1 MGAVLEGLSD
11 TGRIVV
17 DHPVVLVAA
26 VLTGVL
32 APVVS
37 FVLGLIPLLGGL
49 AYFVFVQPVFVG
61 GLLNMAVDAAEGD
74 VSADSYV
81 EGVTGNYGSL
91 AGVYAILVGITLALT
106 VVAGVLAVVFGL
118 AGAIGGSGTAGP
130 AADPGVAALGGAIG
144 GVGVVVLVSLVVAL
158 AVAVVVQFVEAAV
171 VVGDAG
177 AGGAYSDSLAVLR
190 DNPLSVMGYT
200 LVRLVLYA
208 LAQAVPLFL
217 LFGAVGLLGA
227 DSGADA
233 VLGTATLVAL
243 ALLGVLGYVGLTV
256 YHALYYRRVTGRDG
270 GDGSGRAAGGTAAQ
284 DPMGP

>member
-1 MGAVLEGLSD
+1 MGAALDGLSD
-11 TGRIVV
+11 TGRVAV

-81 EGVTGNYGSL
+81 EGATENYATL
-91 AGVYAILVGITLALT
+91 AGVYAILVGVTLALT
-106 VVAGVLAVVFGL
+106 VVAAVLAVVFGL
-118 AGAIGGSGTAGP
+118 AGALGGSGTAGP
-130 AADPGVAALGGAIG
+130 GADAGGAALGGALG
-144 GVGVVVLVSLVVAL
+144 AVGVVVLVSLVVAL
-158 AVAVVVQFVEAAV
+158 VVAVLVQFVEAAV

-177 AGGAYSDSLAVLR
+177 AGGAYSDSWAVLR
-190 DNPLSVMGYT
+190 DNPVSVLGYT
-200 LVRLVLYA
+200 LVRLLLYGV
-208 LAQAVPLFL
+208 AQAVPLLL
-217 LFGAVGLLGA
+217 LFGTLGLLGA

-233 VLGTATLVAL
+233 LVGTAALVAL
-243 ALLGVLGYVGLTV
+243 ALLGVLGYVGVTV

-270 GDGSGRAAGGTAAQ
+270 SSGDGQAADGAAAR
-284 DPMGP
+284 DPMGR